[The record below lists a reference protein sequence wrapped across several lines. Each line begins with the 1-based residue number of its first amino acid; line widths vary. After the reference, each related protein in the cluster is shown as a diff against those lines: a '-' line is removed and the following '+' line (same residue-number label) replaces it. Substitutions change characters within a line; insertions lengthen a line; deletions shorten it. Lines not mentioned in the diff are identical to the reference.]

1 MPTPATQ
8 KCDLNYG
15 NCPDMINA
23 LLTGTGLENP
33 FENKPMGVST
43 THPHLTRQAVN
54 AIDPDSRAGVA

>member
-15 NCPDMINA
+15 NYPDMINA

-33 FENKPMGVST
+33 FENKPMGVSA
-43 THPHLTRQAVN
+43 THPYQRDRL
-54 AIDPDSRAGVA
+54 